1 MHKECISRS
10 LGLGWSNPRLFCI
23 PAQGGAGAV
32 VQAGP
37 GDQSQEVTVT
47 LLRSRVVAE
56 FQLLLGPSTQPGHP
70 ACIHPA
76 GGLQR
81 QYSPLWRRTQYICEG
96 EESIPAILRWVL
108 KVK

>member
-10 LGLGWSNPRLFCI
+10 LGLGWSNPKLFCS
-23 PAQGGAGAV
+23 GAG
-32 VQAGP
+32 GP

-56 FQLLLGPSTQPGHP
+56 FQLLLGPNTQPGHP

>member
-1 MHKECISRS
+1 MYLEVTWSR
-10 LGLGWSNPRLFCI
+10 LEQPGAVLHPGP
-23 PAQGGAGAV
+23 GGA
-32 VQAGP
+32 